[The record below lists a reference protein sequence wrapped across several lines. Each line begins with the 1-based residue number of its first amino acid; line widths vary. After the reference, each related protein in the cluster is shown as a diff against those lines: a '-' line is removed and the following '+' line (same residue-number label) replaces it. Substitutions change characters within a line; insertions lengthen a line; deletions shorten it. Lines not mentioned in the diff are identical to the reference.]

1 MILARRSVAS
11 ARLLLRN
18 QQPRRFD
25 SHAAHHHA
33 EPVNESFGRS
43 FYITVGTFASC
54 FALYQFTKPGKDA
67 DSQSSLT
74 RFIENWTPSEKVFEE
89 RNALHTA
96 AAERAAQDRH
106 LFLTRGFR
114 EAYEL
119 KSPESS
125 FHPGHPYNVIAGSK
139 ADLSEV
145 IAHYERKNQK
155 IEEARVARM
164 QDGKV
169 VSIYD

>member
-1 MILARRSVAS
+1 MILARRSAAS

-18 QQPRRFD
+18 QQPRRFG
-25 SHAAHHHA
+25 SHTAHHA

-43 FYITVGTFASC
+43 FYVAVGTFASC
-54 FALYQFTKPGKDA
+54 FALYHFTKSGKDTEY
-67 DSQSSLT
+67 SIT
-74 RFIENWTPSEKVFEE
+74 RLIKKWTTAEKVFEE

-96 AAERAAQDRH
+96 AAERAARDRH
-106 LFLTRGFR
+106 LFLSQGPD

-125 FHPGHPYNVIAGSK
+125 FHPGHPYNVVAGSK

-145 IAHYERKNQK
+145 IAHYEAKNKK
-155 IEEARVARM
+155 IEEARLARM

>member
-1 MILARRSVAS
+1 MILARRSAVS

-18 QQPRRFD
+18 QQPRRCG
-25 SHAAHHHA
+25 SHTAHHHA

-43 FYITVGTFASC
+43 FYVAVGTFASC
-54 FALYQFTKPGKDA
+54 FALYHFTKSGKDTEL
-67 DSQSSLT
+67 SIT
-74 RFIENWTPSEKVFEE
+74 RLIQKWTPSEKVFEE

-106 LFLTRGFR
+106 LFLSQRPS

-145 IAHYERKNQK
+145 IAHYEAKNRK

>member
-25 SHAAHHHA
+25 SHAAHHA

-43 FYITVGTFASC
+43 FYVTVGTFASC

-67 DSQSSLT
+67 DSQSALT
-74 RFIENWTPSEKVFEE
+74 RLIEKWTPSEKVFEE

-96 AAERAAQDRH
+96 AVERAARDRH
-106 LFLTRGFR
+106 LFLSQ
-114 EAYEL
+114 APSDVYEL